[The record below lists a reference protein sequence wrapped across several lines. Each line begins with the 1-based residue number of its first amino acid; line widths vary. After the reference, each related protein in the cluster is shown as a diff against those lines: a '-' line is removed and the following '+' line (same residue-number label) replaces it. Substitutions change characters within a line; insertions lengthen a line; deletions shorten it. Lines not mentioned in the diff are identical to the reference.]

1 MAAPKQPGSG
11 KELNFVDQDEIWKVH
26 VKIELESAKA
36 WPNKWGFLTTSYKE
50 TQEQSHKLK
59 EVVRLELPQHLKT
72 RPPSSPE
79 KYIQVGPSPPIPQT
93 TQALIGW
100 RSAVPEL
107 QLERYGKVQCGKK
120 SFLKELGW
128 AFDACI

>member
-1 MAAPKQPGSG
+1 MAAPKQSGSG
-11 KELNFVDQDEIWKVH
+11 KEFNFVDQDEIWKVY

-36 WPNKWGFLTTSYKE
+36 WPNKWGFLTTSYK

-72 RPPSSPE
+72 RPPSPPE
-79 KYIQVGPSPPIPQT
+79 KYIQVGPSPPVPPT

-100 RSAVPEL
+100 RSTVPEL

>member
-11 KELNFVDQDEIWKVH
+11 KEFNFVDQDKIWKVH

-36 WPNKWGFLTTSYKE
+36 WPNKWGFLTTSYK

-72 RPPSSPE
+72 RPPSPPE
-79 KYIQVGPSPPIPQT
+79 KYIQVGPSPPVPQT

-107 QLERYGKVQCGKK
+107 QLERYGKVKCGKK